1 MAALVSNIS
10 GGDDISLMMLARG
23 GGMSFD
29 ISMIRSYLASLLSP
43 GESPRRDLLI
53 RIASNS

>member
-10 GGDDISLMMLARG
+10 GGDDISSMMLGRG

-43 GESPRRDLLI
+43 GESPRRELLI
-53 RIASNS
+53 RIK